1 MNAHINKQTRCATPP
16 ITIYP
21 ASYNY
26 KKFFFTILFSLYLAL
41 SLIGFL
47 IIPNRVINLIPLFLG
62 LFALIVLS
70 IRIRRGYVTIY
81 IFVGLLVTSLLISS
95 LIVGR
100 SFRSIH
106 IPIFFI
112 LSSFGIAQILL
123 RGFVYSWGGYIVF
136 YGLAVYFLMLMLS
149 GVDLLL
155 TRGSTNAVS
164 IAILSA
170 CISLYIILSREGKK
184 IDLKPAIFALAI
196 SIWGIGRSGI
206 ISSIVLLLGFIFIK
220 TRSKRTYLLSMIIIL
235 IIAYKYQYTLLDK
248 LMDYSLFRKPIEV
261 NVQRWTRKTA
271 DPRFTYWANYFEN
284 LDISRL
290 LFGVNVLEDPWI
302 EGAEN
307 DYNYHNSFINL
318 HIQTG
323 LMGLVTIVII
333 LFSLFKYYR
342 TNIVFFILAA
352 SYILRASTDL
362 FIFFSRFDFILF
374 FFIFHFLNRLSPSSA
389 SFSKSSIGRRLD
401 ISRPADYQKVRLF
414 SRRS

>member
-1 MNAHINKQTRCATPP
+1 MNAHINKQMRCATSP

-21 ASYNY
+21 ASYSY
-26 KKFFFTILFSLYLAL
+26 KKILFTILFSLYLAL

-47 IIPNRVINLIPLFLG
+47 ILSNRLINLIPLFLG

-70 IRIRRGYVTIY
+70 TRIRREYVTIY
-81 IFVGLLVTSLLISS
+81 IFVGLLVISLLISS

-100 SFRSIH
+100 SIGSIY

-112 LSSFGIAQILL
+112 VSSFGIAQILL

-136 YGLAVYFLMLMLS
+136 YGLAVYFLMLMLAD
-149 GVDLLL
+149 VDLRS
-155 TRGSTNAVS
+155 TIGSTNGVS

-170 CISLYIILSREGKK
+170 CIPLYIILRREGKK
-184 IDLKPAIFALAI
+184 IDLKPAIIALVI
-196 SIWGIGRSGI
+196 SIWGLGRSGI
-206 ISSIVLLLGFIFIK
+206 ISSIVLLVGLIFIK
-220 TRSKRTYLLSMIIIL
+220 MRSKKVFLLSMIIIF
-235 IIAYKYQYTLLDK
+235 IIAYKYQDAILDN
-248 LMDYSLFRKPIEV
+248 LMNYPLIGKTIEA
-261 NVQRWTRKTA
+261 NVQKWREGTA
-271 DPRFTYWANYFEN
+271 NPRFTFWANYYEN

-290 LFGVNVLEDPWI
+290 LFGVNVIEDPWI
-302 EGAEN
+302 EGAKN
-307 DYNYHNSFINL
+307 DFNYHNSFINL

-323 LMGLVTIVII
+323 VMGLITMVII

-374 FFIFHFLNRLSPSSA
+374 FFIFHFLSRLSRSSA

-401 ISRPADYQKVRLF
+401 INRLADYQQVKNDIH
-414 SRRS
+414 

>member
-1 MNAHINKQTRCATPP
+1 MNAYINKQTRCTTPP

-26 KKFFFTILFSLYLAL
+26 KKILFTLFFSLYLAL
-41 SLIGFL
+41 SLISFL
-47 IIPNRVINLIPLFLG
+47 ILSNRVFNLIALFLG
-62 LFALIVLS
+62 FIALIVLG
-70 IRIRRGYVTIY
+70 IRIRREYVTIY
-81 IFVGLLVTSLLISS
+81 LFVGLLIISLLISS

-112 LSSFGIAQILL
+112 VSSFGIALILL

-136 YGLAVYFLMLMLS
+136 YGLAVYFLILMLA
-149 GVDLLL
+149 GVDLRL
-155 TRGSTNAVS
+155 TKGSSNGVS

-184 IDLKPAIFALAI
+184 IDLKPAIFALVI
-196 SIWGIGRSGI
+196 SIWGVGRSGL
-206 ISSIVLLLGFIFIK
+206 ISSIVLLLGLIFIK
-220 TRSKRTYLLSMIIIL
+220 MRRNKILLLSMIIIM
-235 IIAYKYQYTLLDK
+235 IIAYKYQDALLDK
-248 LMDYSLFRKPIEV
+248 LMDYSLFREPIEI
-261 NVQRWTRKTA
+261 NVQKWTKRTA
-271 DPRFTYWANYFEN
+271 DQRFTFWANYYDN

-290 LFGVNVLEDPWI
+290 LFGINVIEDPWI

-323 LMGLVTIVII
+323 FMGLVTIVII

-352 SYILRASTDL
+352 SYILRASTDI

-374 FFIFHFLNRLSPSSA
+374 FFIFYYLKRLQPSSA
-389 SFSKSSIGRRLD
+389 SFSKSFIKRRLD
-401 ISRPADYQKVRLF
+401 ISRLADYHKVENEIH
-414 SRRS
+414 